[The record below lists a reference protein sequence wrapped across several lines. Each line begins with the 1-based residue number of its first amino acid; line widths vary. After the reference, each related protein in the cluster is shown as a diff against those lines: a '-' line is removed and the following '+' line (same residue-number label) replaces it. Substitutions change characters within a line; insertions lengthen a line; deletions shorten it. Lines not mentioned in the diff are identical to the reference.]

1 MAQLIYI
8 ANMSLDGYIEDGQ
21 GKFDWTAPSDE
32 VFAFITDRVRPIG
45 THLYGRRM
53 YETMAVWETD
63 PTLAAQS
70 HGMAE
75 FSSVWKAADKV
86 VYSTT
91 LDDVATASTRLE
103 RDFDPDSVRQ
113 IKASAAGDLI
123 VCGST
128 LAAHAF
134 DAGLVDAC
142 QLFVYPV
149 LVGRGKSAFAS
160 DNQVQLDL
168 LEERRFDNGVVYL
181 HYRTR

>member
-1 MAQLIYI
+1 
-8 ANMSLDGYIEDGQ
+8 
-21 GKFDWTAPSDE
+21 
-32 VFAFITDRVRPIG
+32 
-45 THLYGRRM
+45 
-53 YETMAVWETD
+53 
-63 PTLAAQS
+63 
-70 HGMAE
+70 MAE

-123 VCGST
+123 VGGST